1 MTVTTPNRQ
10 GKIAIFFGVVFCA
23 ITVVLTGY
31 IFMLGPHRSQDAQ
44 WFVLLVAFPV
54 LIQLYL
60 NRAVIL
66 NHFRT
71 HWYLW
76 AVSTAVCLVLGLQ
89 LNFAQL
95 NSSSSMADQLRTYF
109 FSWVEGQPP
118 SSEFA
123 GDPSDTYN
131 AKQVRYRI
139 VSPARGD
146 LDLTDPSSYFH
157 ERVPWKSMPDATF
170 EMDGPIAAIRSVLYH
185 GLGERD

>member
-1 MTVTTPNRQ
+1 MTVVTPNRQ
-10 GKIAIFFGVVFCA
+10 GKIALFFGVVFCA
-23 ITVVLTGY
+23 ITVALTGY
-31 IFMLGPHRSQDAQ
+31 IFTLGPQRSQDAQ

-66 NHFRT
+66 NHIRD

-76 AVSTAVCLVLGLQ
+76 AISTAVCLVVGLQ
-89 LNFAQL
+89 LNFGQL
-95 NSSSSMADQLRTYF
+95 NSTGTMADQLRTYF

-118 SSEFA
+118 SSEYA
-123 GDPSDTYN
+123 GKPSDMYN

-146 LDLTDPSSYFH
+146 LDLTDPSDFFH
-157 ERVPWKSMPDATF
+157 NRVTWKTMPDAAF
-170 EMDGPIAAIRSVLYH
+170 EVDGPIDMIKSVLYH